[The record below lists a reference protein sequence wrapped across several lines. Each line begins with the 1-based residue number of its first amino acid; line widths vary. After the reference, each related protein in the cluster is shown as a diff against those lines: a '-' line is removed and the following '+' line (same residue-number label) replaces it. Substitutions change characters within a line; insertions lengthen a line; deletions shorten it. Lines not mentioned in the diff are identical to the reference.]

1 MPKPTSES
9 QIFTYQ
15 TRLVLDENL
24 SRILSSFAATMG
36 KIERTLFADLQR
48 SKDVSQLKSDYIKRF
63 EITARQFNSVRV
75 QVEGK
80 IDSVKELHK
89 NHMAELSQR
98 IDSLEKKI
106 PTIKN
111 EQTRHQKNRRLSQ
124 LKKKLSD
131 LKEDE
136 ASGKVRI
143 CFGSRKLFR
152 AQFNL
157 QENGYNSREEWKDE
171 WQESRKNHI
180 FLLGSKDETSGNQ
193 SCTARIQKDESLT
206 LRLRLPNCM
215 VPQFGKYVEIHNV
228 RFKYGHDVILASL
241 HSCLDRKN
249 GDKESGV
256 AISYRFLHSEKGW
269 QLFVSTAL
277 QAPKKTTC
285 ADLGTIGVD
294 INIDHLAIAELDR
307 YGNCVGHKKIS
318 INLHGKNSCQIKAL
332 IGDAAKE
339 VIDLCIETKKPLVLE
354 KLCFQDKKATLREET
369 SANRARVL
377 SSFAYNATIQAMK
390 SRGFRFGVEVN
401 QVNPAFT
408 SVIGRCKFA
417 KKYGLSIHE
426 SAAMTIAR
434 RFQGVS
440 ESLPRNLDNI
450 PDGKGGHVTL
460 SLPVRNRDE
469 HVWTL
474 WRKVKRKLQVAL
486 AGHFRATKRRS
497 SSPQAC
503 CDSEISDFAG
513 ETPAHESSAALFG

>member
-1 MPKPTSES
+1 
-9 QIFTYQ
+9 
-15 TRLVLDENL
+15 
-24 SRILSSFAATMG
+24 MG

-48 SKDVSQLKSDYIKRF
+48 GKEATHLKSQYIKRF
-63 EITARQFNSVRV
+63 EITARQFNSLRV
-75 QVEGK
+75 QLEGK
-80 IDSVKELHK
+80 IASIKELRKSHIT
-89 NHMAELSQR
+89 ELSQR

-106 PTIKN
+106 PKIKSDH
-111 EQTRHQKNRRLSQ
+111 TRHQKNRRLSQ
-124 LKKKLSD
+124 LKETLCS

-157 QENGYNSREEWKDE
+157 KENGYSSHEEWEDD
-171 WQESRKNHI
+171 WQESRNNQL
-180 FLLGSKDETSGNQ
+180 FLLGSKDETGGNQ
-193 SCTARIQKDESLT
+193 SCSARIQEDESLT
-206 LRLRLPNCM
+206 LRLRLPNSM
-215 VPQFGKYVEIHNV
+215 VPQFGKYIEIHNV

-241 HSCLDRKN
+241 YSCLDRKN

-256 AISYRFLHSEKGW
+256 AITYRFLHGEKGW

-277 QAPKKTTC
+277 QAPQKITH
-285 ADLGTIGVD
+285 ADFGAIGVD
-294 INIDHLAIAELDR
+294 INVDHLAVAELDR
-307 YGNCVGHKKIS
+307 YGNCVKHKKIP
-318 INLHGKNSCQIKAL
+318 IILHGKNSHQIKAL

-339 VIDLCIETKKPLVLE
+339 VIDWCIQTKKPLVLE

-369 SANRARVL
+369 SSKQSRVL
-377 SSFAYNATIQAMK
+377 SSFAYNAIIQSLK

-401 QVNPAFT
+401 QVNPAYT

-469 HVWTL
+469 HVWTS
-474 WRKVKRKLQVAL
+474 WRKVNRKLRVAL
-486 AGHFRATKRRS
+486 AGQFRATKRRS
-497 SSPQAC
+497 SGQSAC
-503 CDSEISDFAG
+503 CDRELSDFAG
-513 ETPAHESSAALFG
+513 ETSAHESSAALFG